1 MIKLTNA
8 YLVGIIAA
16 TLLVGCGGG
25 DSEGNEGTESTGT
38 EQVENTTDTETS
50 QPVEPDNGTGGETT
64 ATPPT
69 TDTTTTPNTTTTTTT
84 SASKTFGA
92 DVMPVLNAKCKVCH
106 GSNGRFTITTTSSTY
121 NNIVALK
128 GSATAGGQYL
138 LSKGSGTEGHGGGTV
153 IATSSAEYAT
163 IKSWVDAGAANN

>member
-8 YLVGIIAA
+8 YLVGVIAA
-16 TLLVGCGGG
+16 TLLVGCGGS
-25 DSEGNEGTESTGT
+25 DSDDGIT
-38 EQVENTTDTETS
+38 TETTEAT
-50 QPVEPDNGTGGETT
+50 QPVEADDGTGGDTTVT
-64 ATPPT
+64 ATPP
-69 TDTTTTPNTTTTTTT
+69 PTTT

-92 DVMPVLNAKCKVCH
+92 DVMPVLIAKCQVCH

-121 NNIVALK
+121 NNIVALE
-128 GSATAGGQYL
+128 GSAVAGGQYL

-153 IATSSAEYAT
+153 ITTSSVEYAT